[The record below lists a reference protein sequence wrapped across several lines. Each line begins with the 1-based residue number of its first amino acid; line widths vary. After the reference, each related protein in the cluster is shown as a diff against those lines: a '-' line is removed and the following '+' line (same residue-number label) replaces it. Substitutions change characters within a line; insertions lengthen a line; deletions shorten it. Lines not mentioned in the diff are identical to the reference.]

1 MKILDTDMCVY
12 IIKRAPET
20 VLLKLKDEIGRDG
33 LCISVMTLA
42 ELMSAARKSEH
53 PQKNEAALAQFIT
66 IMEVLPFDEFAAAE
80 YGKVCANLQK
90 EGVPLSTMDMLTAA
104 LARSEGLTL
113 ITNRPGK
120 YEHIPDIGVE
130 NWLE

>member
-1 MKILDTDMCVY
+1 MKILDTDMCVF

-20 VLLKLKDEIGRDG
+20 VLLKLRDEIDNG

-42 ELMSAARKSEH
+42 ELMGAARKSEH
-53 PQKNEAALAQFIT
+53 PQQNEAALAQFIT
-66 IMEVLPFDEFAAAE
+66 IMEVLPFDEFAAVE
-80 YGKVCANLQK
+80 YGKICAALQK
-90 EGVPLSTMDMLTAA
+90 EGVSLSTMDMLTAA
-104 LARSEGLTL
+104 LAGAGGLTL

-120 YEHIPDIGVE
+120 YERIPDLDIE